1 MAAADP
7 AFITR
12 LAPED
17 EFTHDPGEAQNYNES
32 MYFNVFDAEAKTG
45 GWFRIGNRPNEGY
58 AEVSVC
64 LYLPDGRVAFT
75 FGRPTISD
83 NAAMN
88 AGGLKVD
95 VVEPFK
101 RLKVSFSGKALV
113 LARPL
118 EMADPKKAWRENPS
132 LPCTVEL
139 DYEGVSPM
147 YGGETLKADGSPL
160 DIDPEK
166 SFAKAHYEQH
176 CAASG
181 VITVGDER
189 FEISGHGLRDKS
201 WGPRYWQ
208 AIEWYRWCPMN
219 FGRDFGMMLSTIGD
233 GKGGAREGG
242 MVFRDGA
249 YDLITACHIESDW
262 DENGYQ
268 TALCAKITT
277 AGGKSYEVTGK
288 VLSLIPLRNR
298 RTAPDGTEMT
308 TRITEGM
315 TEYRCGEL
323 VGYGLSE
330 YLDQIVD
337 GQPNGRAAGF

>member
-1 MAAADP
+1 
-7 AFITR
+7 
-12 LAPED
+12 
-17 EFTHDPGEAQNYNES
+17 
-32 MYFNVFDAEAKTG
+32 
-45 GWFRIGNRPNEGY
+45 
-58 AEVSVC
+58 
-64 LYLPDGRVAFT
+64 
-75 FGRPTISD
+75 
-83 NAAMN
+83 
-88 AGGLKVD
+88 
-95 VVEPFK
+95 
-101 RLKVSFSGKALV
+101 
-113 LARPL
+113 
-118 EMADPKKAWRENPS
+118 MADPKKAWRENPS

-176 CAASG
+176 CAAGG

-249 YDLITACHIESDW
+249 YDLITACHIDSDW

-268 TALCAKITT
+268 TGLRAKITT

-315 TEYRCGEL
+315 TEYRCGDL

-337 GQPNGRAAGF
+337 GQPNGRVAGF

>member
-113 LARPL
+113 LARP
-118 EMADPKKAWRENPS
+118 K
-132 LPCTVEL
+132 
-139 DYEGVSPM
+139 
-147 YGGETLKADGSPL
+147 
-160 DIDPEK
+160 
-166 SFAKAHYEQH
+166 
-176 CAASG
+176 
-181 VITVGDER
+181 
-189 FEISGHGLRDKS
+189 
-201 WGPRYWQ
+201 
-208 AIEWYRWCPMN
+208 
-219 FGRDFGMMLSTIGD
+219 
-233 GKGGAREGG
+233 
-242 MVFRDGA
+242 
-249 YDLITACHIESDW
+249 
-262 DENGYQ
+262 
-268 TALCAKITT
+268 
-277 AGGKSYEVTGK
+277 
-288 VLSLIPLRNR
+288 
-298 RTAPDGTEMT
+298 
-308 TRITEGM
+308 
-315 TEYRCGEL
+315 
-323 VGYGLSE
+323 
-330 YLDQIVD
+330 
-337 GQPNGRAAGF
+337 